1 MKGRELKRIWGKPW
15 DYEFLLKL
23 EQYKIREMI
32 AYFKKHHHLSNWEF
46 VVRDMQ
52 ICDKLISIVLEEDK
66 DYRGWLDANYGEG
79 KWCYSNRKDFKYV
92 RFHIK
97 VNTKNSKRFF
107 PLANFND
114 PIVLQHPHLEDSA
127 KICLRQQKALFLYN
141 KIRAYRMKCW
151 WD

>member
-1 MKGRELKRIWGKPW
+1 MKPRAFKRVWGKPW
-15 DYEFLLKL
+15 DFEFLLKL

-52 ICDKLISIVLEEDK
+52 ICERLISIVIEEDEH
-66 DYRGWLDANYGEG
+66 YRGWLEANYGAG
-79 KWCYSNRKDFKYV
+79 KWCYNREKIGYV

-107 PLANFND
+107 PTANFND
-114 PIVLQHPHLEDSA
+114 PIALQHPHLEDSA
-127 KICLRQQKALFLYN
+127 KISLRQQKALYLYN
-141 KIRAYRMKCW
+141 IIRAYRMQSW

>member
-1 MKGRELKRIWGKPW
+1 MKAREFKRIWGKPW
-15 DYEFLLKL
+15 DSGFLLKL

-32 AYFKKHHHLSNWEF
+32 TYFKKHHHLSNWKF

-52 ICDKLISIVLEEDK
+52 ICDRLISIVLEEDK
-66 DYRGWLDANYGEG
+66 HYQGWLDANYGEG
-79 KWCYSNRKDFKYV
+79 KWCYNKEKVKYV

-127 KICLRQQKALFLYN
+127 KISLRKQKALFLYN
-141 KIRAYRMKCW
+141 KIRAYRMERW

>member
-1 MKGRELKRIWGKPW
+1 MKAREFKRIWGKPW
-15 DYEFLLKL
+15 DSGFLLKL
-23 EQYKIREMI
+23 EQHKIREMI
-32 AYFKKHHHLSNWEF
+32 AYFKKHHHLSNWKF

-52 ICDKLISIVLEEDK
+52 ICDRLISIVLEEDK
-66 DYRGWLDANYGEG
+66 HYRGWLDANYGEG
-79 KWCYSNRKDFKYV
+79 KWCYNKEKIEYI

-114 PIVLQHPHLEDSA
+114 SIVLQHPHLKDSA
-127 KICLRQQKALFLYN
+127 KISLRQQKALYLYN
-141 KIRAYRMKCW
+141 KIRAYRMQHW